1 MESKKTTKKTIH
13 TNDIIQAAYEFALD
27 CYGVVGVANK
37 GLNNKIT
44 IANKD
49 NAKKGIVVRKISD
62 TNFSIDIALV
72 LSSNVKISES
82 IRETQKTVR
91 YLLNKKFNNT
101 CKTVNVY
108 ALAVN

>member
-1 MESKKTTKKTIH
+1 MESKKTTKMTLH
-13 TNDIIQAAYEFALD
+13 TNDIIQATYEFALG

-37 GLNNKIT
+37 GINKIT
-44 IANKD
+44 IANKE
-49 NAKKGIVVRKISD
+49 NAKKGILVRKTSE
-62 TNFSIDIALV
+62 TSFSVDVALV
-72 LSSNVKISES
+72 LSSNVKISEA

-91 YLLNKKFNNT
+91 YLLNKKFNNA